1 MSGLLT
7 GGENVQTAKH
17 GELRRL
23 VRGDHVEVSK
33 HYWKDDVESFRV
45 AEELFAVSS
54 DVYELEPP
62 NTRDRIFL
70 PKALVGRFYLTSDRF
85 FQGPELS

>member
-1 MSGLLT
+1 MMSGLLT
-7 GGENVQTAKH
+7 GGENVQRAKH

-23 VRGDHVEVSK
+23 VRADHVEVSK

-54 DVYELEPP
+54 DGLR
-62 NTRDRIFL
+62 T
-70 PKALVGRFYLTSDRF
+70 
-85 FQGPELS
+85 